1 MFHLV
6 DYTSAGVRIIDGN
19 KTVRIANDNQIGLY
33 SFETI
38 GDIKYVPIKTNMIYP
53 QQVGAPLF
61 DATYIDMPEDIDLT
75 NKTILLSLGGYLCVL
90 GKGFNRVGVRTW
102 RVDFGSLS
110 MFDRYMLSRHLMGP
124 RTCLLI

>member
-1 MFHLV
+1 
-6 DYTSAGVRIIDGN
+6 
-19 KTVRIANDNQIGLY
+19 NDNQIGLY

-75 NKTILLSLGGYLCVL
+75 NKTILLSLVSYLYVL
-90 GKGFNRVGVRTW
+90 IAISNTI
-102 RVDFGSLS
+102 SLN
-110 MFDRYMLSRHLMGP
+110 
-124 RTCLLI
+124 T